1 MLQFE
6 PTKHGTGVKVIGDY
20 GDLYG
25 LYQTFLKLSHESNHR
40 THHERNSLL
49 TVMSYEIRHAYQHDR
64 LCEKRF
70 FDADNEVT
78 YLGCYIDWVT
88 LLFTISCLR
97 DNASYAILNEL
108 DQANLYLLE
117 HWCKEAMFAYDPQGA
132 NELQS
137 FINARIPTNDELVYH
152 IYQDMV
158 NEFYRMKPG
167 KQRFRKIAN
176 LFYKYR
182 WYGEYYNSLKEH
194 FKSLTNDGK
203 TTVSS
208 YDSDYEYIDIVW

>member
-1 MLQFE
+1 
-6 PTKHGTGVKVIGDY
+6 
-20 GDLYG
+20 
-25 LYQTFLKLSHESNHR
+25 
-40 THHERNSLL
+40 
-49 TVMSYEIRHAYQHDR
+49 
-64 LCEKRF
+64 
-70 FDADNEVT
+70 
-78 YLGCYIDWVT
+78 
-88 LLFTISCLR
+88 
-97 DNASYAILNEL
+97 
-108 DQANLYLLE
+108 
-117 HWCKEAMFAYDPQGA
+117 MFAYDPQGA

-152 IYQDMV
+152 IHQDMV

-167 KQRFRKIAN
+167 KQRFRKITN

-203 TTVSS
+203 TTVSD